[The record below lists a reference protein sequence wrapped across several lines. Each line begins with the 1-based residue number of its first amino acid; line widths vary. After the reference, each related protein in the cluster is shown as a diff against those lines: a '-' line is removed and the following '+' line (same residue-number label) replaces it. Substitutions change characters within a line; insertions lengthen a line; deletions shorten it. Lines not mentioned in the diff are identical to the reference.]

1 MSRRKSKY
9 SDEFK
14 LQALRLKKEVGTRE
28 AAKQLGMSR
37 DTIDYWDRMVRIGEL
52 RLENT
57 DNTVDGQLSI
67 EDENR
72 LLREQ
77 NRALERQH
85 KKDQE
90 KIDFLEEATAFF
102 AASHPKLRKMND
114 LNL

>member
-14 LQALRLKKEVGTRE
+14 LQALRLKKEVGTKE

-77 NRALERQH
+77 NRALEKRI
-85 KKDQE
+85 KRIE
-90 KIDFLEEATAFF
+90 EENDFLKEASAFF

-114 LNL
+114 LNS